1 MLGTCS
7 SHNGTLCQQTTEDL
21 YAGAIEEPLD
31 NLTTGHIGICRIR
44 QESGQELRAARES
57 RSWIRTIENVVGQQ
71 GSDET
76 GIGGRSFTGCRVEE
90 CRNSVIVGRED
101 CDVGCVAES

>member
-1 MLGTCS
+1 MLGTYS

-21 YAGAIEEPLD
+21 YAGAIEEALD
-31 NLTTGHIGICRIR
+31 TLTTRHIGICRIC
-44 QESGQELRAARES
+44 QESRQELRSARES

-76 GIGGRSFTGCRVEE
+76 RICGRSFTG
-90 CRNSVIVGRED
+90 
-101 CDVGCVAES
+101 